1 MLVPSCILLICGG
14 KCLIVRSKQIWDK
27 EASLSPG
34 PASRP
39 RSDLRPALV
48 TIITSHSPARP
59 LRDNNCGEHGYKY
72 NLLIWH
78 FLIIWSVYCE
88 DTVNLY
94 CGRIFGRGDFDKCWQ
109 ENKAHWERPSVI
121 RRPARPS
128 HLLKTISAV
137 CTASAQ
143 GLLIPDS

>member
-34 PASRP
+34 PASQP

-48 TIITSHSPARP
+48 TIITPPPGSCVTTTR
-59 LRDNNCGEHGYKY
+59 EHGYKY

-78 FLIIWSVYCE
+78 FLYNLISILWRWL
-88 DTVNLY
+88 DLY
-94 CGRIFGRGDFDKCWQ
+94 CIVAGFLVEVILNFDKCWQ
-109 ENKAHWERPSVI
+109 ENKPHWECSSVI
-121 RRPARPS
+121 CVFTVATAFFIFQLFSPSLPLFS
-128 HLLKTISAV
+128 HLV
-137 CTASAQ
+137 H
-143 GLLIPDS
+143 